1 MRDYFIR
8 RFLLMIPTLIGA
20 TMIVYFIIR
29 MAPGGPVDAMI
40 RQSQALNAQ
49 RSMKD
54 PGGSLTEEQKD
65 QLLMHFKL
73 DKPYLIGYLMWLG
86 VLPSEEQYQ
95 MIKLDDV
102 PKSVP
107 VKVVTKELDKDGKET
122 GRMVEVAAT
131 ANTDGTVV
139 TETGRPLPEWK
150 AEPDW
155 KDQKMVVSRRGFFA
169 WIQALFDR
177 AQRSQEVELKR
188 PDQKKEAS
196 LRRLLPKKE
205 WKPNNAYEVLQATVG
220 TDGSVVGKD
229 GKKIA
234 GWKARTD
241 WNKARIVAYRPDFEG
256 LLQGTFRESQRY
268 NEPVSGMMTA
278 RIPVSLFYGV
288 ISAIITY
295 VICIP
300 LGILKAIKHRTLL
313 DNTTSLLIFAG
324 YAIPAFVL
332 GSVLAVF
339 LAARFGWFPTG
350 GFVSENFEE
359 LSLGGKVW
367 DLIHHGTLP
376 MICYLIGNFAF
387 LTMLMK
393 NSLLDN
399 LAADYVR
406 TAIAKGSGF
415 KTAVFRHA
423 LRNSLIPI
431 MTTLG
436 GLVSVFVAG
445 SILIERIFD
454 INGFGMLSYQAILDR
469 DLFLMMGI
477 LTVNVFLIMLG
488 NILSDYFVAL
498 MDPRIRFD

>member
-1 MRDYFIR
+1 
-8 RFLLMIPTLIGA
+8 
-20 TMIVYFIIR
+20 
-29 MAPGGPVDAMI
+29 
-40 RQSQALNAQ
+40 
-49 RSMKD
+49 
-54 PGGSLTEEQKD
+54 
-65 QLLMHFKL
+65 
-73 DKPYLIGYLMWLG
+73 
-86 VLPSEEQYQ
+86 
-95 MIKLDDV
+95 
-102 PKSVP
+102 
-107 VKVVTKELDKDGKET
+107 
-122 GRMVEVAAT
+122 
-131 ANTDGTVV
+131 
-139 TETGRPLPEWK
+139 
-150 AEPDW
+150 
-155 KDQKMVVSRRGFFA
+155 MVVSRRGLFG
-169 WIQALFDR
+169 WLPALFDSS
-177 AQRSQEVELKR
+177 QRSQELVLKR

-196 LRRLLPKKE
+196 LRRLLPKKD
-205 WKPNNAYEVLQATVG
+205 WKPNNAYEVVPATVG

-229 GKKIA
+229 GKPIA
-234 GWKARTD
+234 GWATRTD

-256 LLQGTFRESQRY
+256 LVQGTFRDSQRY
-268 NEPVSGMMTA
+268 NEPVIKMMAA
-278 RIPVSLFYGV
+278 RIPVSLFYGL

-300 LGILKAIKHRTLL
+300 LGILKAIKHRTIL

-324 YAIPAFVL
+324 YAVPAFVL

-367 DLIHHGTLP
+367 DLIYHGTLP

-406 TAIAKGSGF
+406 TAIAKGAGF

-469 DLFLMMGI
+469 DLFLIMGI

>member
-8 RFLLMIPTLIGA
+8 RFLLMIPTLVGA

-29 MAPGGPVDAMI
+29 MAPGGPVEAMM
-40 RQSQALNAQ
+40 RQQQALNAQ

-54 PGGSLTEEQKD
+54 PGGSLSEEQKD

-95 MIKLDDV
+95 MIPLEGV

-107 VKVVTKELDKDGKET
+107 VKLTVEELDKAGSPTGK
-122 GRMVEVAAT
+122 MVEVEAT
-131 ANTDGTVV
+131 AHTDGSVV
-139 TETGRPLPEWK
+139 NANGQGIPTWRAT
-150 AEPDW
+150 PDW
-155 KDQKMVVSRRGFFA
+155 DNDRMIVSRAGWSGWFSS
-169 WIQALFDR
+169 LFN
-177 AQRSQEVELKR
+177 ASQRSQKVEMKR
-188 PDQKKEAS
+188 VEQKVEAN
-196 LRRLLPKKE
+196 LRRLLPKKQ
-205 WKPNNAYEVLQATVG
+205 WTPTNAYEVVKATVG
-220 TDGSVVGKD
+220 TDGSVVGAD
-229 GKKIA
+229 GKKVE
-234 GWKARTD
+234 GWRARTD
-241 WNKARIVAYRPDFEG
+241 WNKGRIVAYRPDFEG
-256 LLQGTFRESQRY
+256 VLQGTFYESLRY
-268 NEPVSGMMTA
+268 NEPVVNMMAA
-278 RIPVSLFYGV
+278 RMPVSLFYGL
-288 ISAIITY
+288 ISTIITY
-295 VICIP
+295 VICLP
-300 LGILKAIKHRTLL
+300 LGIVKAIKHRTIL

-324 YAIPAFVL
+324 YAVPAFVL
-332 GSVLAVF
+332 GSILAVF
-339 LAARFGWFPTG
+339 LAARFGWFPTS

-359 LSLGGKVW
+359 LSIGGKVW

-406 TAIAKGSGF
+406 TAIAKGAGF

-436 GLVSVFVAG
+436 GIVGVFVTG

-469 DLFLMMGI
+469 DMFLMMGI